1 MELFLFP
8 WGWGVLCRGQ
18 HHLVRGAVWARLL
31 PGTPGDGTHDRVFI
45 LHTLWSRGCLLS
57 AGFQYEKEKEAQ
69 EQAQQGH
76 GASASKSPSDQECR
90 LPWQQQDRPAP
101 GPMDVQSLAAEAEA
115 GAEPFVEAQG
125 AVGPGPSGAGG
136 DLEGGI
142 AEVPLQQPFAQPP
155 AQGGGRPGL
164 GGAAAAQ
171 TLVLLG
177 AGGAQQLWG
186 GEHEEA
192 QGGILGAQRVLSPAA
207 ELCFCSS

>member
-1 MELFLFP
+1 
-8 WGWGVLCRGQ
+8 
-18 HHLVRGAVWARLL
+18 
-31 PGTPGDGTHDRVFI
+31 
-45 LHTLWSRGCLLS
+45 
-57 AGFQYEKEKEAQ
+57 
-69 EQAQQGH
+69 
-76 GASASKSPSDQECR
+76 
-90 LPWQQQDRPAP
+90 
-101 GPMDVQSLAAEAEA
+101 MDVQSLATEAEA

-142 AEVPLQQPFAQPP
+142 AEVPLQQPFAQAP

-186 GEHEEA
+186 VRFPCSWRNYRPTCCQEPWLGEASVAPSRRAGGGADGNSIPA
-192 QGGILGAQRVLSPAA
+192 QQTV
-207 ELCFCSS
+207 